1 MQQRMPRKCNQYIE
15 IKLKY
20 NNGEGVSAMQ
30 ALLIFVNFQ
39 KIRKKLL
46 TKDKT

>member
-20 NNGEGVSAMQ
+20 NNGEGVSVMQ
-30 ALLIFVNFQ
+30 TLLIFHEFSKNS
-39 KIRKKLL
+39 KK
-46 TKDKT
+46 TVDKR